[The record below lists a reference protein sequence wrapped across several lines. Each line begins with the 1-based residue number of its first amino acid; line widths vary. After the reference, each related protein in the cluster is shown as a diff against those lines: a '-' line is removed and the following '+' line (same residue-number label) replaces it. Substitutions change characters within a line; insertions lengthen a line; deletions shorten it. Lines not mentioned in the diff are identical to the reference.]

1 MRDVDLII
9 TINKCCEAYGAELLK
24 PRRNKTF
31 KPAPPPP
38 RLVINYKI
46 FKIKLSQ
53 QEF

>member
-9 TINKCCEAYGAELLK
+9 TINKCCEAEAYGAELLK

-38 RLVINYKI
+38 PRH
-46 FKIKLSQ
+46 KL
-53 QEF
+53 